1 MRPLEIFKYDESRA
15 VFYRCYFLG
24 RDGGIVDRLDFH
36 ADDDASAVSHSR
48 AKYAETPE
56 AEHGFELW
64 EASRQVH
71 KDQP

>member
-1 MRPLEIFKYDESRA
+1 
-15 VFYRCYFLG
+15 VFYRSYFLG